1 MTGWYCIIIFVD
13 ICSLHDHSCFLS
25 FFHCL
30 LSEDLLCFI
39 LGYVSV
45 VLPVDGSRVDA
56 FGFIWDLNLHL
67 DDSSFHCLC
76 FCLRAS
82 LAGGLD
88 SALKSFFEFLQL
100 YYVLL
105 VVWQLFDSSGG
116 KSYYF
121 LLHVGGNVLTH
132 VVGGG
137 SDSKLTAVCAA
148 ASFLS

>member
-1 MTGWYCIIIFVD
+1 LAFTTHAIWEEEVTGWYCIIIFVY
-13 ICSLHDHSCFLS
+13 ICSLHDQSCFLS

-39 LGYVSV
+39 LGFVSV

-56 FGFIWDLNLHL
+56 FGFIWDLNIHL

-88 SALKSFFEFLQL
+88 SALKSFFKLLQL

-105 VVWQLFDSSGG
+105 VVWQLF
-116 KSYYF
+116 
-121 LLHVGGNVLTH
+121 
-132 VVGGG
+132 
-137 SDSKLTAVCAA
+137 
-148 ASFLS
+148 